1 MLVLAGLVA
10 TAPLLAHHATQ
21 AEFDKNKQ
29 KTITGVMT
37 KVRRRGGSHP
47 RGGVARI
54 DGVVSFGSAVR

>member
-1 MLVLAGLVA
+1 
-10 TAPLLAHHATQ
+10 
-21 AEFDKNKQ
+21 
-29 KTITGVMT
+29 MT